1 MNKANYAGK
10 TIEAY
15 TNKGIL
21 FSIKF
26 DDLVNNGFKAS
37 RIIKSIELGISYR
50 GMNYRIKNNSVIP
63 SHVNNM

>member
-1 MNKANYAGK
+1 MNKANYTGK

-15 TNKGIL
+15 TNKSTL

-26 DDLVNNGFKAS
+26 EDLVNNGFKAS

-50 GMNYRIKNNSVIP
+50 GMNFRIAKK
-63 SHVNNM
+63 

>member
-50 GMNYRIKNNSVIP
+50 GMNYRVVHYPVIP
-63 SHVNNM
+63 SHVVHM

>member
-1 MNKANYAGK
+1 MNKANYVGK

-50 GMNYRIKNNSVIP
+50 GMNYRIKNNVC
-63 SHVNNM
+63 